1 MTTFK
6 IISVKYH
13 YYFFFFCDWLL
24 TMQHCSCI
32 CDLRRGTRPRILP
45 LKWTGRMK
53 KPQSSLSTPS
63 GLLQHHGLP
72 AVPRNSTDSPSST
85 FSFCPHPFGLAVRL
99 WIVVVAGCI
108 QCPVSKYPSF
118 PQLNRSLNGHWPQKI
133 LRIPEMNVRN
143 FALGKQNR
151 QKTAENQLHFR
162 VPSAGKFM
170 ATFGWKVSGGK
181 W

>member
-1 MTTFK
+1 MVDQWQLSKSFQLST
-6 IISVKYH
+6 I
-13 YYFFFFCDWLL
+13 FFLWLIVNNATL
-24 TMQHCSCI
+24 QMH
-32 CDLRRGTRPRILP
+32 LRFAESNTPSNLP

-151 QKTAENQLHFR
+151 RKTAENQLHFR